1 MVESQVISQQV
12 ELMRGLERPCLSRMM
27 DVQQKSRQHVAFV
40 MFNLTPKKKKQKHKR
55 RLETAGAALHK
66 FEKSSY
72 QNLKIP
78 VVLPNTNTYIKDTKQ
93 ESRCFGVYLGS
104 RQPNL
109 VTFSL

>member
-1 MVESQVISQQV
+1 MVESQVISQQL
-12 ELMRGLERPCLSRMM
+12 ELLRGRARPCLSRMM
-27 DVQQKSRQHVAFV
+27 DVRQDSRQHVACVTFI
-40 MFNLTPKKKKQKHKR
+40 FNKR
-55 RLETAGAALHK
+55 KNKNKDWETAGAALHK

-104 RQPNL
+104 RQPNSG
-109 VTFSL
+109 TFSI